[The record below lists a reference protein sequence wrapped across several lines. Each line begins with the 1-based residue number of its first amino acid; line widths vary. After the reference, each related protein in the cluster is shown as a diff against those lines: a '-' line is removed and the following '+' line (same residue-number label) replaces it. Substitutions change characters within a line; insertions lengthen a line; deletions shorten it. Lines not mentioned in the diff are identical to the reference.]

1 MIHFKSDPLY
11 FADKETFLKFA
22 ELNFAD
28 GDSVLLVRAKSVFI
42 SEIKVFLNE

>member
-1 MIHFKSDPLY
+1 MSDPQILY

-22 ELNFAD
+22 ELNFSDAE
-28 GDSVLLVRAKSVFI
+28 DSVLLVRAKSVFI